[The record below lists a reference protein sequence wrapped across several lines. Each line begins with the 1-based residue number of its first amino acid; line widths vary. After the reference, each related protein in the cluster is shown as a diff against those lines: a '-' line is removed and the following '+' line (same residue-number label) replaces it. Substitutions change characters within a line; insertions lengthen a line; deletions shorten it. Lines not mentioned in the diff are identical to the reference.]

1 MARMETGADL
11 AAKLTESYAI
21 EAGIY
26 ERLLDLSRRQGQ
38 LLAESGDVDG
48 CAGLFE
54 LKDELLRTL
63 AEIEEDMEPLKR
75 RWWRE
80 DVGSGARDRFNAQ
93 LDTIL
98 HTIEL
103 LMEQEQRNEQLLL
116 RCHREVEAD
125 LGHVRR
131 GSAMHQA
138 QTDGRQPLPRFM
150 DITH

>member
-1 MARMETGADL
+1 MMARLETGTGL
-11 AAKLTESYAI
+11 ATKLTECYAI
-21 EAGIY
+21 ESGIY
-26 ERLLDLSRRQGQ
+26 ERLLDLSRRQGR

-63 AEIEEDMEPLKR
+63 AEIEEDIEPLKR
-75 RWWRE
+75 RWWSE
-80 DVGSGARDRFNAQ
+80 EVEPAVRDRLNAQ
-93 LDTIL
+93 LDNIL
-98 HTIEL
+98 LTIES

-116 RCHREVEAD
+116 KCHREVEAD

-131 GSAMHQA
+131 GSAMHQSH
-138 QTDGRQPLPRFM
+138 TDGQPLARFM